1 MSKGFDNDF
10 ANYYITILLKVQNWR
25 KYNWDK
31 KKNSKFWIGKALFKG
46 EKIKICVEK
55 VKFKVGKSS

>member
-1 MSKGFDNDF
+1 MTLPT
-10 ANYYITILLKVQNWR
+10 IILLSYERFKIDVSTIEI
-25 KYNWDK
+25 K
-31 KKNSKFWIGKALFKG
+31 KKKLKFWIGKALFKG

>member
-10 ANYYITILLKVQNWR
+10 ANYYITILLKVQI
-25 KYNWDK
+25 DVSTIEIK
-31 KKNSKFWIGKALFKG
+31 KKKLKFWIGKALFKG